1 MADMAKLTA
10 VLNAEY
16 KGRAAFANA
25 QKDATGFGH
34 TMDNLGKKIAGVF
47 AGYKI
52 AQFAKS
58 SVNAFLQ
65 EDKAI
70 ASLNQQLRNL
80 GMASAT
86 LTAPDFLQSIQ
97 NQTGVV
103 KDVTIPAYQTLIRA
117 TQDVK
122 KTQDLLKLSLDIS
135 AGTGKD
141 VGEVSNALSK
151 AYLGNNTA
159 LLKLNVGLTKADMS
173 TKSFTQQT
181 DKLQSLFAGQAAAA
195 ADTYLGKL
203 NRIKSAFGEIQQG
216 VGQGLVD
223 GFTQLAG
230 SNGSIDGAINKML
243 LFGQE
248 SSLVISGLIANI
260 GKLTGAINTASLGI
274 PGWLV
279 KMFGRGLVTLSGNNY
294 QTLEVDAIRAKQRE
308 AQKLRDQ
315 EFATLKSQEAI
326 RKQNAANALA
336 DQKKLN
342 AQNAIALK
350 QKQDQAVLDKAS
362 ALLKQSQATFDLQKI
377 ALYAAAQ
384 NETLTADEKLRLSMM
399 QTQDQLA
406 AAIENKN
413 LPLVEQLTNKLQAQT
428 NQFALMHNI
437 DPYTAFTLGADAL
450 TQSLIAAAN
459 AQKYLN
465 DEMSKMG
472 QGIGGGLNSG
482 GTGGT
487 NTPVAP
493 SLVAAASFANEGMAG
508 AINESR
514 VGSGVQQIVVAIDGA
529 AIAQAT
535 VGQSA
540 AGVTPTYQKNAFQ
553 GNLYW

>member
-25 QKDATGFGH
+25 QKDASGFGH
-34 TMDNLGKKIAGVF
+34 VMDGLGKKIAGVF

-52 AQFAKS
+52 AEFAKN
-58 SVNAFLQ
+58 SVNAFLK
-65 EDKAI
+65 EDAAI

-86 LTAPDFLQSIQ
+86 LTAPDFLQSLQ

-103 KDVTIPAYQTLIRA
+103 KDVTIPAYQTLIRT

-122 KTQDLLKLSLDIS
+122 KTQDLLKLALDIS

-159 LLKLNVGLTKADMS
+159 LLKLNVGLSKSDLA
-173 TKSFTQQT
+173 TKSFAEQT
-181 DKLQSLFAGQAAAA
+181 DKLQKLFAGQAAAA

-203 NRIKSAFGEIQQG
+203 NRLKSAFGEIQQG
-216 VGQGLVD
+216 VGQGIVD
-223 GFTQLAG
+223 GFSQLAG

-279 KMFGRGLVTLSGNNY
+279 KMFGRGLVTLSGHNY

-308 AQKLRDQ
+308 TQKLRDQ

-362 ALLKQSQATFDLQKI
+362 ALLKQSQSTFDIQKAQIYI
-377 ALYAAAQ
+377 ALQ
-384 NETLTADEKLRLSMM
+384 NDTLTANEKLRLSMM

-406 AAIENKN
+406 AAIQDKN
-413 LPLVEQLTNKLQAQT
+413 IPLVEQLTVKLQAQT
-428 NQFALMHNI
+428 NQFALMQGI

-450 TQSLIAAAN
+450 TQSLLAAAA
-459 AQKYLN
+459 AQKALN

-472 QGIGGGLNSG
+472 DKSGLGLGGGA
-482 GTGGT
+482 TGGAGSL
-487 NTPVAP
+487 AP
-493 SLVAAASFANEGMAG
+493 TIPAAPA
-508 AINESR
+508 
-514 VGSGVQQIVVAIDGA
+514 VGSDAWAKSQSWWTPGGFGAVTVQIDGTA
-529 AIAQAT
+529 VAT
-535 VGQSA
+535 ALVNQSGSA
-540 AGVTPTYQKNAFQ
+540 VPSSLQRNIGARLQDS
-553 GNLYW
+553 W